1 MMLDPSGQLTLL
13 APPFLAELLDVTSVA
28 QTRLRVLPWESG
40 TLPVDPRDIDI
51 IVPWVADVP
60 ATRSVISRLRPT
72 SWVCSVHAGVDWFI
86 ESVPPDVLVTGGRG
100 LRSEACAE
108 WVVAVTLALLRGLPD
123 FYDDQR
129 ARTWHPRCFG
139 TLDGATVL
147 LVGYG
152 SIGAAIEAVL
162 LPFGAQIRRVAEHR
176 RPGVGTMADLPDL
189 VGTADVVV
197 LAVPLVPSTER
208 LVDAA
213 FLRRMP
219 RGSLL
224 VNVGRGQLV
233 DSPALGAALRAGHIR
248 AALDVV
254 DPEPLPPGHELYDAP
269 GLLLTPHISGLTE
282 HFGGRARHFL
292 LDQVVRHLR
301 GESVRNVVSRDL
313 IGVRL
318 GPRLASYELR
328 AGRGGDFAGPG
339 AEPFDG
345 AIQAILGADG
355 GPPAQPLAGPDDD
368 RAAANGVIG
377 GQRAVLGAGA
387 GPGDPDHQRGDL
399 RDGEFLGVAE
409 VHRAGLG

>member
-1 MMLDPSGQLTLL
+1 VIADILPPRVPPDQLTLL
-13 APPFLAELLDVTSVA
+13 APPFLAKLLDVVSVA
-28 QTRLRVLPWESG
+28 ETKLRVFPWESG
-40 TLPVDPRDIDI
+40 PLPVDPRDIDI
-51 IVPWVADVP
+51 IVPWVADTA
-60 ATRSVISRLRPT
+60 ATRSVISQLKAV

-86 ESVPPDVLVTGGRG
+86 ESVPPDVLVTSGRG

-129 ARTWHPRCFG
+129 ARAWHPRCCG

-162 LPFGAQIRRVAEHR
+162 RPFGAQIRRVAEHR
-176 RPGVGTMADLPDL
+176 KPGVGTMADLLDL
-189 VGTADVVV
+189 VGVADVVV
-197 LAVPLVPSTER
+197 LAVPLVPSTQR

-213 FLRRMP
+213 FLQRMP

-248 AALDVV
+248 AALDVT

-282 HFGGRARHFL
+282 HFGGRARHFV
-292 LDQVVRHLR
+292 LDQVVRHVR
-301 GESVRNVVSRDL
+301 GEPVCNVVSREMT
-313 IGVRL
+313 GARL
-318 GPRLASYELR
+318 SSPLAPHELR

-345 AIQAILGADG
+345 AVQAFLGEDN
-355 GPPAQPLAGPDDD
+355 GPPAGC
-368 RAAANGVIG
+368 R
-377 GQRAVLGAGA
+377 
-387 GPGDPDHQRGDL
+387 
-399 RDGEFLGVAE
+399 
-409 VHRAGLG
+409 